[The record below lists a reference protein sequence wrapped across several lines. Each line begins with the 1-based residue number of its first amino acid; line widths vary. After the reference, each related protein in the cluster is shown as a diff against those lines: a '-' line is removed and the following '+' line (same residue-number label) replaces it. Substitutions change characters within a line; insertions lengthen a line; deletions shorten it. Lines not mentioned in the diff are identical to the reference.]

1 MEIKLQNYNFKN
13 QISISNYGA
22 YTKYN
27 PENLH
32 NWALVAVPEYDI
44 SS

>member
-32 NWALVAVPEYDI
+32 NWALVAVHNFSVE
-44 SS
+44 